1 MRLVYCILSVS
12 HPGGMERVL
21 FNKVNWLSRNG
32 YEIHIVTTDQKGQQP
47 FFPFPDN
54 VVFHDLDINYM
65 DDKHLGVMS
74 KTMGYLKRRK
84 LHRQRLTDLL
94 MSLRPDITISL
105 YPCESSFIP
114 KLKDGSKKVL
124 ELHFNRYF
132 RLQYGRKGFM
142 GIIDRMRGV
151 TDKFLVQKF
160 DRFVVLT
167 ESDRKNWGNINNIRV
182 ISNAVISVK
191 RQCSELTNKRVIAV
205 GRFDYQKGFDRLI
218 DIWHLLIETYP
229 QVADWKLDIFGQGEW
244 KEYLENKIDKYCLKD
259 KVMIN
264 NPSNNINEEYA
275 ESSILAMTS
284 NYEGFGMVLVEA
296 MSCGVPCVAFDCPC
310 GPSDIIDNG
319 INGLLVTP
327 GDNNAFADALFQ
339 LMESSQ
345 KRLFMGKNAMVVVDR
360 YSEDKVMAQ
369 WMNLFNELCLER

>member
-205 GRFDYQKGFDRLI
+205 GRLDYQKGFDRLI